1 MICTIQTNICFES
14 TKNRDISYKE
24 TMNDIEELGRVQQ
37 VVYDIIRSH
46 SKKGGITDQDIAT
59 ITGIP
64 LSSVNARRNELI
76 KYGLVRD
83 NGNIQY
89 YDDRGHCRYRTLW
102 VSF

>member
-1 MICTIQTNICFES
+1 MNSTIQTSICFES

-24 TMNDIEELGRVQQ
+24 TIDDVEELGRLQQ
-37 VVYDIIRSH
+37 VVYDTIRSH
-46 SKKGGITDQDIAT
+46 SEKGGITDQDIAT
-59 ITGIP
+59 ITGIS
-64 LSSVNARRNELI
+64 LSSVNARRNELY
-76 KYGLVRD
+76 KRGLVLD